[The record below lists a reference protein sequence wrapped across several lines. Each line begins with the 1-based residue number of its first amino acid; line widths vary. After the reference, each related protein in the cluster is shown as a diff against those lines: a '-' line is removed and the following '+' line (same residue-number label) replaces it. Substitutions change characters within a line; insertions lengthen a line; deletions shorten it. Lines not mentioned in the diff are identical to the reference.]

1 MESLTREECYNRE
14 FASHWDKLRLFAK
27 KKKSFEKK
35 GAMTSKLLPNAN
47 ICDSL
52 AQRKIGANSHRFR
65 SKEGNKEEIS
75 RAEIRLVINLGQ
87 T

>member
-52 AQRKIGANSHRFR
+52 AQGRTGASYPSFR
-65 SKEGNKEEIS
+65 IKRQEHEGNNS
-75 RAEIRLVINLGQ
+75 NRNS
-87 T
+87 TCH